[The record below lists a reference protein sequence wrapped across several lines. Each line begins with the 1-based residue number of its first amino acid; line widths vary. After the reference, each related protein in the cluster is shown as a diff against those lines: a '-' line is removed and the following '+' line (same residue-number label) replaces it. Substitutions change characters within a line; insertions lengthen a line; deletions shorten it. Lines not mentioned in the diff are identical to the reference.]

1 MRNWGAYIKNL
12 NASGADKKITGLLDH
27 IRDNFRNPVFHP
39 EETLSSEEAQVLL
52 GVCTSAIVMMVNAMK
67 QLEEKAAL
75 NALAGEAGLAV
86 LSGDEPTV
94 SDDSET

>member
-1 MRNWGAYIKNL
+1 
-12 NASGADKKITGLLDH
+12 
-27 IRDNFRNPVFHP
+27 
-39 EETLSSEEAQVLL
+39 
-52 GVCTSAIVMMVNAMK
+52 MMVNAMK